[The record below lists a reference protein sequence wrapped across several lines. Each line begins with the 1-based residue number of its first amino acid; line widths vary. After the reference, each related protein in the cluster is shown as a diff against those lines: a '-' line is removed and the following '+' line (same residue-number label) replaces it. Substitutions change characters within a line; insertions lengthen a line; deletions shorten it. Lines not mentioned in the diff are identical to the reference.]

1 MTLSPLDIHNK
12 EFSRNF
18 RGYNEDEVNDF
29 LDQIIKDYELILRE
43 NKQMEKEIAELNERI
58 EHFVSIEDSLNKSLV
73 VAQETAEELKQ
84 NAQKEAKLI
93 IKEAE
98 KNADR
103 IINDALAESRK
114 ITIASEEIRKQAK
127 VFRTRLKMLIEAQL
141 DMLNSDDWEDFLK
154 MLKEDEMETEEESV

>member
-1 MTLSPLDIHNK
+1 M
-12 EFSRNF
+12 
-18 RGYNEDEVNDF
+18 
-29 LDQIIKDYELILRE
+29 
-43 NKQMEKEIAELNERI
+43 NERI
-58 EHFVSIEDSLNKSLV
+58 EHFNSIEDSLNKSLI

-103 IINDALAESRK
+103 IINEALEESRK
-114 ITIASEEIRKQAK
+114 IQIASEEVRKQAK

-141 DMLNSDDWEDFLK
+141 DMLNSDDWEEFLQ
-154 MLKEDEMETEEESV
+154 MMNENEEETTQEESL